1 MNLRE
6 KAISSVLWSAT
17 QTWGVRVI
25 SFLVMIA
32 LARLVVPEAFG
43 LVAYAT
49 VFIAFAQ
56 IFVNQ
61 GFSDAIVQFSQLS
74 REHLDTAFWASL
86 LTGSILSL
94 IGFFSAGVVADLFRE
109 PQLIPILRWLS
120 PIFFLSALSSVQQ
133 AILRRE
139 LAFKSLTIRSLA
151 ANLFSSPVA
160 VIMALKGYGV
170 WSLVAKL
177 VAVIMAL
184 KGYGVWS
191 LVAKL
196 LLAAMVNVVMLW
208 RVSNWRPGFR
218 LSIERFRE
226 LFVFGIHIVGG
237 DFVDF
242 LSVHSDDFL
251 IGYFLGPVALGY
263 YTLAY
268 NLLIVTTDLLIS
280 VPNAVAFPMLSSL
293 QADTASLKRAF
304 RQVIL
309 LQSIVAFPIFLGI
322 AALSSEL
329 IIQLYGTPWIASIP
343 VLQLLMLIGIVRSAT
358 YIYSSVF
365 RAAGKP
371 SWRFWIYL
379 LTAAMNVVSFAFV
392 VRLGIVAVAAS
403 YVIVSYV
410 LMPLYF
416 LMIRNLIGVS
426 IRSHVSQYGPAV
438 ISTVVM
444 FAVVYESKL
453 IIGEQMMLP
462 IRLCILVLIGA
473 AIYLLTL
480 RFTHPPA
487 YKQVVG
493 VAQSVLGGF
502 LLRQM

>member
-151 ANLFSSPVA
+151 ANLFSS
-160 VIMALKGYGV
+160 
-170 WSLVAKL
+170 L

>member
-6 KAISSVLWSAT
+6 KAINSVIWSAT

-32 LARLVVPEAFG
+32 LARLVAPEAFG

-56 IFVNQ
+56 IFVSQ
-61 GFSDAIVQFSQLS
+61 GFSDAIVQFSELS

-86 LTGSILSL
+86 LIGLILST
-94 IGFFSAGVVADLFRE
+94 ISFFSSGAVATLFRE
-109 PQLIPILRWLS
+109 PQLVPILRWLS
-120 PIFFLSALSSVQQ
+120 PIFLLGALSSVQQ
-133 AILRRE
+133 AILRRK

-151 ANLFSSPVA
+151 ANLLSSILA
-160 VIMALKGYGV
+160 VIMALR
-170 WSLVAKL
+170 
-177 VAVIMAL
+177 
-184 KGYGVWS
+184 GYGVWS

-196 LLAAMVNVVMLW
+196 LVSAVVNVVMLW
-208 RVSNWRPGFR
+208 QVSDWRPGFR
-218 LSIERFRE
+218 LSMERFRE
-226 LFVFGIHIVGG
+226 LFVFGISIVGG

-251 IGYFLGPVALGY
+251 IGYFLGPIALGY

-280 VPNAVAFPMLSSL
+280 VPNAVAFPLLSSL
-293 QADTASLKRAF
+293 QADAASVKRAF
-304 RQVIL
+304 GQVIL

-322 AALSSEL
+322 TALSSEL
-329 IIQLYGTPWIASIP
+329 IIQLYGMPWMASIP
-343 VLQLLMLIGIVRSAT
+343 VLQLLMLIGLVRSAM

-379 LTAAMNVVSFAFV
+379 LTAVLNVIGFALV

-403 YVIVSYV
+403 YVIVSYL

-416 LMIRNLIGVS
+416 FMIRKLIGVS
-426 IRSHVSQYGPAV
+426 ISSHLSQFGPAIV
-438 ISTVVM
+438 SSLVM
-444 FAVVYESKL
+444 FTMVYACKL
-453 IIGEQMMLP
+453 LIGEQMMLV
-462 IRLCILVLIGA
+462 IRLAILGLTGA
-473 AIYLLTL
+473 VTYLLAL
-480 RFTHPPA
+480 RLTYPPA
-487 YKQVVG
+487 YKQMVG
-493 VAQSVLGGF
+493 VAQSAWIGIQSRSL
-502 LLRQM
+502 

>member
-151 ANLFSSPVA
+151 ANLFSSP
-160 VIMALKGYGV
+160 
-170 WSLVAKL
+170 

-473 AIYLLTL
+473 ATYLLTL

-487 YKQVVG
+487 YKQVMG